1 MGSKRSSLRAVTG
14 TVPPVGWAFFPL
26 DEVLGLRA
34 KVAFTPRL
42 EESMVRL
49 STWMPFRPAS
59 RELAFFTGVQ
69 VAEATLRQVTEQAGA
84 AQVRIQQEQTTTLLH
99 ERPQSPTGPKVELMS
114 LDGCYIQLVGGEWK
128 EVKTVALGVVNEP
141 VEERGEQVVHT
152 RELTYFSRMSE
163 SGQFQQAALVEIHER
178 GVEKAETVCAVSD
191 GADWI
196 PKFVDYHRPNAV
208 RILDFAHAMEYV
220 AQAGQAAH
228 EQLPCPEALATTEE
242 RTTFKQARFQQWLK
256 HQRHEL
262 KTGEASKVLAEL
274 SRLQTLMQERH
285 VESAVET
292 ITKKLAYVRE
302 RQAMLTYATFQAQGY
317 PIGSGSV
324 ESANK
329 LVVQSRLKGA
339 GMRWEPEHVNAM
351 LALRNLACN
360 DRWDQGWQA
369 IRHRWQQEAQ
379 AQRRQRAAR
388 SSLQPADEPSS
399 PAVPP
404 VQTQASDQL
413 ETPPAG
419 MVTVPQQIVPV
430 AERTGSQPTRPAATH
445 PWRRPFLRR
454 RLA

>member
-1 MGSKRSSLRAVTG
+1 
-14 TVPPVGWAFFPL
+14 
-26 DEVLGLRA
+26 VLGLRA

>member
-1 MGSKRSSLRAVTG
+1 M
-14 TVPPVGWAFFPL
+14 
-26 DEVLGLRA
+26 LGLRA